1 MEDFLKEIELALKH
15 KLYFIALSSTL
26 TLPDICGA
34 LGSEN
39 NKASGEKY
47 KEWYDKY
54 AFNKC
59 SARLDGH
66 SCYKFRCSLLH
77 QGSTIDSS
85 EKNKSNFSRVLFLE
99 PNEMILMHDNVID
112 NALNLDINLFCKGM
126 IDAVRYWF
134 AEVSESE
141 NFKKNYN
148 NIVKRHLNGLS
159 PFIGGITV
167 IS

>member
-1 MEDFLKEIELALKH
+1 MEDFLKEIELALEH

-39 NKASGEKY
+39 NKASGKKY

-59 SARLDGH
+59 STILDGH
-66 SCYKFRCSLLH
+66 NCYKFRCSLLH

-85 EKNKSNFSRVLFLE
+85 EKNKSKFSRILFLE
-99 PNEMILMHDNVID
+99 LNKMILMHDNLID
-112 NALNLDINLFCKGM
+112 DVLNLDINLFCKGM

-134 AEVSESE
+134 AEVSK
-141 NFKKNYN
+141 NDIFKKNYPN
-148 NIVKRHLNGLS
+148 MIKRYKGGLKPFVNGM
-159 PFIGGITV
+159 TV